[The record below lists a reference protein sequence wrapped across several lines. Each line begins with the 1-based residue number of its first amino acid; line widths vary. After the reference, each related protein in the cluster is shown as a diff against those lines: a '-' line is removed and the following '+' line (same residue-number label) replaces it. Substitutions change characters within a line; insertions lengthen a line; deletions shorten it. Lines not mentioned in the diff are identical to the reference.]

1 MFKFT
6 HSYKTQTVS
15 FMVVH
20 MVSFDCRKTMDTLK
34 FTLVISQAPPTRSP
48 AVGRHASV
56 NVTNKLKSHDERNF
70 MLPRH
75 RSLSP
80 SEMAATPTN
89 VYKKVRHNI
98 GVKHMNAM
106 ASSLYMLSW
115 LPHRTFEP
123 GVKRGLY
130 HFVYIFKIYIVSP
143 LERLQVIIWMLLY
156 RLTDFGPHVNAC

>member
-20 MVSFDCRKTMDTLK
+20 MVSFDCGKTMDTLK

-70 MLPRH
+70 MLPGH

-80 SEMAATPTN
+80 SETAATPTN

-98 GVKHMNAM
+98 GVKHTNAM

-143 LERLQVIIWMLLY
+143 LERLQVII
-156 RLTDFGPHVNAC
+156 